1 MKDQK
6 KQHLLVLMIRFK
18 AIKSRLYFINMETFL
33 EKLLRYYNLSNDDYN
48 ELLKEPNLEKLGS
61 PFKFL
66 NIQETSDYIKKSI
79 DENKKI
85 LIYGDYDCDGIMSTS
100 IIFNTLKQYKNFKCG
115 YYIPNRELDGYGLTK
130 ANIDRF
136 HSLGYQ
142 LIICV
147 DNGIGLV
154 DEIDYLNSI
163 GMECI
168 VMDHHTP
175 SKVLPNAKF
184 ILHPTVSKF
193 SEINMSAGE
202 VTYYF
207 SRVFLGFNDEY
218 LLTLAMIST
227 LSDMM
232 ELKKQNRELVRLGL
246 VALNKNKYENILL
259 LLKDKTNITE
269 GSLSMYAI
277 PKINA
282 IGRIALDNSLFNI
295 VRFFTTDTKDEY
307 LNRINWIES
316 INLKR
321 KELINEAY
329 LNANI
334 KNEGYSVVALLDIKE
349 GLCGLLANKYLE
361 EYKKPTVIFV
371 KSKEDGILKGSI
383 RSKYGFN
390 VIKAFDSLSDLLI
403 TSGGHSFAGGLSIKE
418 SSLEEFK
425 KRFEELAKEYT
436 FKEEKKNSISINL
449 NEINLQNYEILMN
462 FAPFGYA
469 NEKPLF
475 EIDSF
480 NTNMF
485 TYSKDHK
492 HIITNIGI
500 NSSLIY
506 FNFPNDVVL
515 NKNVKLFGK
524 FELNTFMNKKT
535 VQFIVNSFEKN

>member
-1 MKDQK
+1 
-6 KQHLLVLMIRFK
+6 
-18 AIKSRLYFINMETFL
+18 METFL

-66 NIQETSDYIKKSI
+66 NIQETSDYVKKSI

-100 IIFNTLKQYKNFKCG
+100 IVFNTLKQYKNFKCG

-390 VIKAFDSLSDLLI
+390 VIKAFDSLNDLLM

>member
-390 VIKAFDSLSDLLI
+390 VIKAFDSLNDLLM